1 MQNYDKNKDIGREI
15 IDKELKALGINAL
28 RLNEVALAFNFKR
41 LDDLLAALGRGDIK
55 VSQIL
60 GHLTPTE
67 EPINNFI
74 KTQHKPESFGS
85 DLRIEGVGNLLT
97 HMARCC
103 QPVPGDQV
111 IGYITLGRGV
121 SVHRLDC
128 SNIIHASEKQRHR
141 FLQVSWG
148 SSTREHYLVDI
159 LIKAFERAG
168 LLRDITALLSNE
180 KSHVYSLQTQIN
192 KQENTNYISLTIEID
207 GLNSLSKL
215 LSKLGQVPNVLE
227 ARRQV

>member
-1 MQNYDKNKDIGREI
+1 
-15 IDKELKALGINAL
+15 
-28 RLNEVALAFNFKR
+28 V
-41 LDDLLAALGRGDIK
+41 
-55 VSQIL
+55 
-60 GHLTPTE
+60 
-67 EPINNFI
+67 
-74 KTQHKPESFGS
+74 QHKPESFGS
-85 DLRIEGVGNLLT
+85 DLRIEGVGDLLT

-148 SSTREHYLVDI
+148 NATREHYLVDI
-159 LIKAFERAG
+159 LIKAFDRAS

-180 KSHVYSLQTQIN
+180 RAHVYSLQTQIN

-215 LSKLGQVPNVLE
+215 LSKLSQIPNVLE